1 MRRLAVAAR
10 RRGARGV
17 AAAAETARWRAL
29 PRDDAVALAEAAWGR
44 AETEAPRNSHSSS
57 SRGFAA
63 RTSSS
68 SAAAPSKTTTTIDG
82 VRVTTAYTKEDIDAA
97 IAEMFPT
104 RGGAKKRQPRAPR
117 STNDDDDDD
126 DDFDASSTVARLRER
141 LKAAK
146 LPSSGRKA
154 DLVARLRLAAAERE
168 RAASGVSG
176 SGGGRSSFAIVGF
189 DVEARPNFT
198 SGRVNPT
205 SLVQLYA
212 RGDGDGDGDGEDGG
226 GEMPGK
232 RVPAG
237 GSCLL
242 AHVLAATKDG
252 DAVLPASLRDALS
265 ASSASASSDG
275 HLAPSD
281 RLLYFVGAGVG
292 RDLDDLARDYD
303 LGSDGVRRAS
313 FVDVNVVASFFGEP
327 PGLRRVLFLAL
338 VPVRPR
344 SRRELHS
351 LRTFSPGVRH
361 SPRAPR
367 F

>member
-1 MRRLAVAAR
+1 
-10 RRGARGV
+10 
-17 AAAAETARWRAL
+17 
-29 PRDDAVALAEAAWGR
+29 
-44 AETEAPRNSHSSS
+44 
-57 SRGFAA
+57 
-63 RTSSS
+63 
-68 SAAAPSKTTTTIDG
+68 

-117 STNDDDDDD
+117 STNDDDDDA
-126 DDFDASSTVARLRER
+126 DFDASSTVARLRER

-212 RGDGDGDGDGEDGG
+212 RGDGDGDGDGENGG
-226 GEMPGK
+226 GDTPGK

-237 GSCLL
+237 GACLL

-327 PGLRRVLFLAL
+327 PGLRRVLCL
-338 VPVRPR
+338 
-344 SRRELHS
+344 SHW
-351 LRTFSPGVRH
+351 SPYDRVH
-361 SPRAPR
+361 VVNFIP
-367 F
+367 